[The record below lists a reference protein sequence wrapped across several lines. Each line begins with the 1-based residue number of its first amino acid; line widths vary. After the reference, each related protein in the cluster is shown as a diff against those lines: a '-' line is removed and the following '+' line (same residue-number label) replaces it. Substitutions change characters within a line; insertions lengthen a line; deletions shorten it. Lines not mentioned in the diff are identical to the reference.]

1 LPKPNTNG
9 NAPDKPDA
17 NGYSYGDYNTTSIGY
32 TYSDRVGNS
41 HSDNT
46 TGFAYA
52 ITDTASANTKASAH
66 AVSSADA
73 SIRVARVKKL
83 KELES
88 NRELARQLA
97 SSLLSG
103 GSTPPKAMADGLPE
117 V

>member
-1 LPKPNTNG
+1 MPKPNTNG
-9 NAPDKPDA
+9 NAADKPDA
-17 NGYSYGDYNTTSIGY
+17 NGYSYGDHNTTSISY

-52 ITDTASANTKASAH
+52 EPDPASANTKASAH

-73 SIRVARVKKL
+73 PIRVVKVKKL
-83 KELES
+83 QS

-97 SSLLSG
+97 SSLLYG
-103 GSTPPKAMADGLPE
+103 KCQR
-117 V
+117 